1 MLSGS
6 SFRLLENH
14 GADRSP
20 TFREDV
26 ISLLASSLLAERG
39 LTEGMERARSE
50 IMSWPGFAPTPLVE
64 LHGIASD
71 VGVSDLWYKD
81 EGKRFGLGSFKAIG
95 GGYAVSQIVARR
107 VMRKTG
113 LADIVS
119 RDLLSGKHSATA
131 SEITVTCA
139 TDGNHGRGVA
149 WAAREFGCRAV
160 VYMASMVSPFR
171 ERAMTSLGAEVVRS
185 TGNHEDAAA
194 ECRIAAEKNGWYIV
208 SETENASEPAIAADT
223 LAGYSTLLGEITSQ
237 LPRRTIPTHLF
248 IQAGVGGLAA
258 AAALYAADYWPEQ
271 RPLLVVVEARNADC
285 ILRSLDAGKPV
296 VVTGDLETIMAGL
309 AAGEVS
315 GYAWS
320 ILKTGADFAMAI
332 PDDAAIAT
340 MRLLADAP
348 FGDPTVVG
356 GESGVAGLAAA
367 LLALRDE
374 SARERLGI
382 TESSRILTIG
392 TEGATDPEVYERLAG
407 RSPDDV

>member
-1 MLSGS
+1 MLPGS
-6 SFRLLENH
+6 PFRLLENH

-20 TFREDV
+20 TFRGDV
-26 ISLLASSLLAERG
+26 ISLLASGLLAERG

-50 IMSWPGFAPTPLVE
+50 IMSWPGYAPTPLVE
-64 LHGIASD
+64 LHGIAKN
-71 VGVSDLWYKD
+71 VGVSGLWYKD
-81 EGKRFGLGSFKAIG
+81 EGKRFGMGSFKAIG
-95 GGYAVSQIVARR
+95 GGYAVSQIVARH
-107 VMRKTG
+107 VMRGTG
-113 LADIVS
+113 LADITS
-119 RDLLSGKHSATA
+119 RDLLSGKHSAAA

-139 TDGNHGRGVA
+139 TDGNHGRGVS

-160 VYMASMVSPFR
+160 VYMASIVSPFR

-185 TGNHEDAAA
+185 TGNHDDAAV
-194 ECRIAAEKNGWYIV
+194 ECRNAAEKNGWYIV

-237 LPRRTIPTHLF
+237 LQRTIPTHLF

-258 AAALYAADYWPEQ
+258 ASALYAADYWPEQ
-271 RPLLVVVEARNADC
+271 RPVFVVVEARNADC

-296 VVTGDLETIMAGL
+296 VVTGDLDTIMAGL

-315 GYAWS
+315 SYAWS

-332 PDDAAIAT
+332 PDDAAITT
-340 MRLLADAP
+340 MRLLADTP
-348 FGDPTVVG
+348 FGDPAVVG

-392 TEGATDPEVYERLAG
+392 TEGATDPEVYERLVG